1 METFPTL
8 LYWDQGFLG
17 GIPRQY
23 YKSYGLSKSGLV
35 QWLQKQIS
43 CTNGADEGM
52 CTTSANRD
60 RGEGSST
67 SQQEN
72 KGDDGGKGVKT
83 LVLKMPTT
91 IPIHN

>member
-8 LYWDQGFLG
+8 LYWDRGFPG

-23 YKSYGLSKSGLV
+23 YKSYGLTKSGLV

-43 CTNGADEGM
+43 CTNDGADDGM
-52 CTTSANRD
+52 CATSVNRVTD
-60 RGEGSST
+60 EASST

-72 KGDDGGKGVKT
+72 KGDRGGKRVT
-83 LVLKMPTT
+83 
-91 IPIHN
+91 NN